1 MEKRV
6 LSPGLKKKGVKGVK
20 QQVIKFV
27 VLESQLISEM
37 NALIKA
43 GFH

>member
-6 LSPGLKKKGVKGVK
+6 LSPGLKKKGVK

-27 VLESQLISEM
+27 VLESYLISEM